1 MSSVRAALPFILA
14 LTFTGSSS
22 AGAAP
27 DVKDTRP
34 RIVVFGDSLSA
45 GFGADPGQS
54 FPDYLQKDLD
64 RLGYHYRVVNQGVS
78 GDTTTGG
85 LTRIEEAV
93 REKPAVV
100 ILELGGNDGLRGVP
114 LDSTKA
120 NLEHI
125 IERLQKA
132 RCKVLLAGMTLP
144 PNYGPEYIQQFQ
156 AIYRD
161 LARTHRLP
169 LIPFLLADIE
179 FQSRKLGLIQADG
192 IHPTAKG
199 NEIVA
204 RTVLKKLTPMLK
216 K

>member
-1 MSSVRAALPFILA
+1 MSSVRAALPFLLA
-14 LTFTGSSS
+14 VTLAWASS
-22 AGAAP
+22 AHAAP
-27 DVKDTRP
+27 DVKDARP

-64 RLGYHYRVVNQGVS
+64 RLGYRYRVVNQGVS
-78 GDTTTGG
+78 GDTTTDG
-85 LTRIEEAV
+85 LARIEDAV
-93 REKPAVV
+93 DQKPVV
-100 ILELGGNDGLRGVP
+100 AILELGGNDGLRGVP
-114 LDSTKA
+114 VESTKA
-120 NLEHI
+120 NLEGMI
-125 IERLQKA
+125 ARLQKA
-132 RCKVLLAGMTLP
+132 GCKVLLAGMTLP

-161 LARTHRLP
+161 LARAHRLP
-169 LIPFLLADIE
+169 LLPFLLSDIE

>member
-1 MSSVRAALPFILA
+1 MSSLRAALSFILA
-14 LTFTGSSS
+14 LTF
-22 AGAAP
+22 AGPELARAAP
-27 DVKDTRP
+27 EVKDARP

-64 RLGYHYRVVNQGVS
+64 RLGYRYRVVNQGVS

-85 LTRIEEAV
+85 LARIEEAV
-93 REKPAVV
+93 EEKPAVA

-114 LDSTKA
+114 VESTKA
-120 NLEHI
+120 NLENM

-132 RCKVLLAGMTLP
+132 GCKVLLAGMTLP
-144 PNYGPEYIQQFQ
+144 PNYGPEYIKQFQ
-156 AIYRD
+156 AMYRD
-161 LARTHRLP
+161 LARARRLP
-169 LIPFLLADIE
+169 LIPFLLSDVV
-179 FQSRKLGLIQADG
+179 FQSPKLGLIQADG

-204 RTVLKKLTPMLK
+204 RTVLKKLAPMLRK
-216 K
+216 